1 MTTETMTIH
10 EALAELKVIGNRI
23 NKEIN
28 SAKFVTT
35 NKHSNTKIDGKSI
48 ADYSN
53 NVKSQYQRITDLIK
67 RRTAIK
73 RAVVLSNAIT
83 KVAINGTEMTVAEA
97 IEYKN
102 SGIEYKYHLLDTL
115 STNYNASIST
125 IKSSNGEN
133 LEERANDYVQKLY
146 GNKDGSVDN
155 TVIESAKKNYIE
167 SNTLDL
173 IDPIGAEKV
182 ISELNDE
189 IDSFTSKV
197 DSALS
202 ISNATTTIE
211 ISY

>member
-1 MTTETMTIH
+1 MTTEKLTIH

-28 SAKFVTT
+28 SVKFVTT

-48 ADYSN
+48 NEYSN

-73 RAVVLSNAIT
+73 RAVVLSNATT
-83 KVAINGTEMTVAEA
+83 KVTINDMEMTVAEA

-102 SGIEYKYHLLDTL
+102 SGIEYKVNLLDSLTA
-115 STNYNASIST
+115 NYNVSISKM
-125 IKSSNGEN
+125 KSSNGEN
-133 LEERANDYVQKLY
+133 LEERANDYIQKLY
-146 GNKDGSVDN
+146 GNKDGSIDN
-155 TVIESAKKNYIE
+155 AVIESAKKNYIE

-173 IDPIGAEKV
+173 VDPIGAEKI

-197 DSALS
+197 DAALS
-202 ISNATTTIE
+202 ISNAITTIE

>member
-48 ADYSN
+48 PDYSN

-73 RAVVLSNAIT
+73 RAVVLSNATT
-83 KVAINGTEMTVAEA
+83 KVTINDMEMTVAEA

-102 SGIEYKYHLLDTL
+102 SGIEYKFNLLDSLTA
-115 STNYNASIST
+115 NYNTSIST
-125 IKSSNGEN
+125 MKSSNREN

-155 TVIESAKKNYIE
+155 AVIESAKKNYIE

-173 IDPIGAEKV
+173 VDPIGAEKI

-197 DSALS
+197 DAALS
-202 ISNATTTIE
+202 ISNAITTIE

>member
-73 RAVVLSNAIT
+73 RAVVLSNATT
-83 KVAINGTEMTVAEA
+83 KVNINDMEMTVAEA

-102 SGIEYKYHLLDTL
+102 SGIEYKFNLLDSFT
-115 STNYNASIST
+115 TNYNASISM
-125 IKSSNGEN
+125 IKSSNGEK

-173 IDPIGAEKV
+173 IDPIGAEKI

-189 IDSFTSKV
+189 IDGFTSKV
-197 DSALS
+197 DAALS
-202 ISNATTTIE
+202 ISNAITTIE

>member
-23 NKEIN
+23 TKEIN
-28 SAKFVTT
+28 SAKFATT

-73 RAVVLSNAIT
+73 RAVVLSNATT
-83 KVAINGTEMTVAEA
+83 KVTINGIEMTVAEA

-102 SGIEYKYHLLDTL
+102 SGIGYKYQLLDAL
-115 STNYNASIST
+115 STNYNASISM

-155 TVIESAKKNYIE
+155 AVIESAKKNYIE

>member
-48 ADYSN
+48 PDYSN

-73 RAVVLSNAIT
+73 RAVVLSNATT
-83 KVAINGTEMTVAEA
+83 KVTINDMEMTVAEA

-102 SGIEYKYHLLDTL
+102 SGIEYKVNLLDSLTA
-115 STNYNASIST
+115 NYNTSIST
-125 IKSSNGEN
+125 MKSSNREN

-155 TVIESAKKNYIE
+155 AVIESAKKNYIE

-173 IDPIGAEKV
+173 VDPIGAEKI

-197 DSALS
+197 DAALS
-202 ISNATTTIE
+202 ISNAITTIE

>member
-28 SAKFVTT
+28 SVKFVTT

-48 ADYSN
+48 VDYSN

-73 RAVVLSNAIT
+73 RAVVLSNATT
-83 KVAINGTEMTVAEA
+83 KVTINDMEMTVAEA

-102 SGIEYKYHLLDTL
+102 SGIEYKFNLLDSLTA
-115 STNYNASIST
+115 NYNASISM

-133 LEERANDYVQKLY
+133 LEERANDYIQKLY
-146 GNKDGSVDN
+146 GNKDGSIDN
-155 TVIESAKKNYIE
+155 AVIESAKKNYIE

-173 IDPIGAEKV
+173 VDPIGAEKV

-197 DSALS
+197 DAALS
-202 ISNATTTIE
+202 ISNAITTIE

>member
-73 RAVVLSNAIT
+73 RAVVLSNATT
-83 KVAINGTEMTVAEA
+83 KVTINDMEMTVAEA

-102 SGIEYKYHLLDTL
+102 SGIEYKFNLLDSFT
-115 STNYNASIST
+115 TNYNASISM
-125 IKSSNGEN
+125 IKSSNGEK

-173 IDPIGAEKV
+173 IDPIGAEKI

-197 DSALS
+197 DAALS
-202 ISNATTTIE
+202 ISNAITTIE